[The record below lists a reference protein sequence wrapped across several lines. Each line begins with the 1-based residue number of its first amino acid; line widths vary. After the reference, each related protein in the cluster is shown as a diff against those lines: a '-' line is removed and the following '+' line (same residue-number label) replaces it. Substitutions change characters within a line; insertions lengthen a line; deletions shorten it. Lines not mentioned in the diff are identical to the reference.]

1 MAEMQRRMVLQLDML
16 HLAGERF
23 RYFRRLMMMDMGHHR
38 RFNDIPHPTGYYKC
52 ELHRHLQSGGEY
64 YHGPTVR
71 RTCRPLVLADL
82 C

>member
-1 MAEMQRRMVLQLDML
+1 
-16 HLAGERF
+16 
-23 RYFRRLMMMDMGHHR
+23 MMDMGHHR
-38 RFNDIPHPTGYYKC
+38 RFNDIPHPAGYYKF